1 MNKENQGVKYHARW
15 GYKDKTA
22 EDYDRKRSKRKKW
35 KREMAAIQTL
45 ASEFEPGASVLDIP
59 LGTGRFLPLY
69 STGRHTV
76 YGIDISGDMLRRAI
90 EKKNPGDN
98 PVYMLMGEAEHIPL
112 PDKSIDYAVCIRL
125 LNWVTKPVFNEV
137 VKELLRVA
145 RKGIILGYRSE
156 VPMTPRDF
164 IRMGAVSILPT
175 PRHIARWAKGW
186 TRFYRRVKGKI
197 KSMVIKKTEE
207 KGNKSGNKQTVFR
220 GSTYYNP
227 AETETFFERLGLVVN
242 RQFPIDTLPAFL
254 KRKKRPYSI
263 YELKLQKNEV
273 PSN

>member
-1 MNKENQGVKYHARW
+1 MNKESKTVKYHARW

-69 STGRHTV
+69 SAGGHAV
-76 YGIDISGDMLRRAI
+76 YGIDISGDMLRQAV
-90 EKKNPGDN
+90 EKKSSHHNN
-98 PVYMLMGEAEHIPL
+98 VYMVMGEAEHIPL
-112 PDKSIDYAVCIRL
+112 PDNSIDYAVCIRL

-156 VPMTPRDF
+156 VPMTPWDF

-186 TRFYRRVKGKI
+186 IRFYRRVKGKI
-197 KSMVIKKTEE
+197 KSMVIKKNGENR
-207 KGNKSGNKQTVFR
+207 NKSGNKQKVFR
-220 GSTYYNP
+220 GSTYYDP
-227 AETETFFERLGLVVN
+227 AKAGAFFEQLGLITN

-254 KRKKRPYSI
+254 KYKKRPYSI